1 MQVLRH
7 QIATPYGQSPRHRA
21 DAVRRTTPLIGV
33 HLHAI
38 RAPGIWRR
46 PVRGTTIHFRG
57 FGAPLKLGRR
67 PRGNCTSPFPANLM
81 ETIGTAHESR
91 TWNHDFQFLAGSC
104 PRHGVAANNGPRITE
119 VVRKRLRRTS
129 AEDSYVKMTSR
140 RLRRRRPQTCVE
152 IKFRTPRAIDA
163 SP

>member
-1 MQVLRH
+1 MQVRRH
-7 QIATPYGQSPRHRA
+7 QITTTYGQPPRHRA
-21 DAVRRTTPLIGV
+21 DAVHRTTPLIGV

-91 TWNHDFQFLAGSC
+91 TWNHDFQFLAGSVD
-104 PRHGVAANNGPRITE
+104 GVAANNGPRITE